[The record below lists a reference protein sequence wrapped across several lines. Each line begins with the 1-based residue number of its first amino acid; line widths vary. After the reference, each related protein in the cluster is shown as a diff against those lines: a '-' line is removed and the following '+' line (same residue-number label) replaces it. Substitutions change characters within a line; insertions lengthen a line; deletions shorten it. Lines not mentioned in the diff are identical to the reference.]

1 MKICSKCGFEN
12 KDNAKFCVKCGNSLD
27 IKISK
32 SFPLNDNKY
41 FVENKDKYLNS
52 ENRINEKSNEPN
64 KYVKFLYK
72 FDEKKNRYRLGKVK
86 IILFLELIFA
96 FILTYASIPSAMADY
111 NIAVI
116 ILLGI
121 IVALVVAVILIVP
134 TWFILFV
141 IKKLYFY
148 FKKN

>member
-32 SFPLNDNKY
+32 SFPINDNKY

-52 ENRINEKSNEPN
+52 ENRIKEEPN
-64 KYVKFLYK
+64 KYIKFLYK
-72 FDEKKNRYRLGKVK
+72 FDEDENRYRLGKVK

-96 FILTYASIPSAMADY
+96 FILTYTSIPSTLAGY
-111 NIAVI
+111 NIGVI

-121 IVALVVAVILIVP
+121 IVGLFVAAIFIIP

-148 FKKN
+148 FKKD